1 MKKCFMKCVAFWKYK
16 LILTVW
22 RKKNLYLLVWN
33 TITLIYVCDI
43 GIQDIVFL
51 VTQHPVK
58 RKRKKEIGRH
68 QVDALNSFWAALMIP
83 DISIHKLFQETP
95 TNNMYIYIL
104 FIKCARAQPRQRKFA
119 SRYSLFSVLFSLVTI
134 IQQMYRL
141 IAHFLS

>member
-22 RKKNLYLLVWN
+22 RKKKLVFIGVKYNN
-33 TITLIYVCDI
+33 TDLCVRHRHTRHCFF
-43 GIQDIVFL
+43 G
-51 VTQHPVK
+51 HPAPGQK
-58 RKRKKEIGRH
+58 KKEKGRH

-104 FIKCARAQPRQRKFA
+104 FIKCARAQPRQREFA